1 VAITPN
7 LDRLA
12 SEGVV
17 FAKAYCLG
25 AVCTPSRTSFLL
37 GLNTRHARSNHFS
50 APRDDTAR
58 AS

>member
-1 VAITPN
+1 MPN

-12 SEGVV
+12 SEGAV